1 VPRDVQGIEESHM
14 TIERF
19 TFEESFA
26 MIFNGSLI
34 DTKTV
39 IGLYLAATLVGGG

>member
-1 VPRDVQGIEESHM
+1 M

-19 TFEESFA
+19 TFEESFV
-26 MIFNGSLI
+26 MISDGSLI

>member
-1 VPRDVQGIEESHM
+1 
-14 TIERF
+14 
-19 TFEESFA
+19 

>member
-1 VPRDVQGIEESHM
+1 
-14 TIERF
+14 
-19 TFEESFA
+19 
-26 MIFNGSLI
+26 MISDGSLI